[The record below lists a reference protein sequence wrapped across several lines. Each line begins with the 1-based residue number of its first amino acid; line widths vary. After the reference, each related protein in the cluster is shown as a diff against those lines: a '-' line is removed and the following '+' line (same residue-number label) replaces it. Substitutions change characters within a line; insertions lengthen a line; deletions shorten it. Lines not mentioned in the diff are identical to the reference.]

1 MIADDTPKVSGR
13 AVVLVLGSSP
23 DVKKCFASLAA
34 IQNPKSKIDGV
45 PHMLSLIQGILRRES
60 EPLGRRGE
68 KQALRA
74 LRRAGYTILARNA
87 RVDRYEVDLIAREG
101 DTTAFIEVKTRRD
114 EGEIL
119 PEENV
124 GFEKR
129 RHLRKAARIYMAHE
143 NNPSMYYRFDI
154 VSVVIPESGKPS
166 VTIHRDA
173 FQDE

>member
-1 MIADDTPKVSGR
+1 
-13 AVVLVLGSSP
+13 
-23 DVKKCFASLAA
+23 
-34 IQNPKSKIDGV
+34 
-45 PHMLSLIQGILRRES
+45 MLSVIRGIFRRAS

-101 DTTAFIEVKTRRD
+101 DTTAFIEVKTRRN
-114 EGEIL
+114 EGEIT

-143 NNPSMYYRFDI
+143 NNPSMYYRFDV
-154 VSVVIPESGKPS
+154 VSVLIPDSEKPS